1 MGSRP
6 NLPDYFDFDESY
18 ETALGIFYAC
28 TDEDPE
34 KRPSAK
40 RLVELLSDESNENT
54 PDN

>member
-6 NLPDYFDFDESY
+6 NLPDYFDFGESY

-28 TDEDPE
+28 TDEDPA

-40 RLVELLSDESNENT
+40 KLVELLNAKSDENT